1 MPPYKSGSLDW
12 PVIKLL
18 CCKPSFMLGLLP
30 DFLTKANVK
39 STYSLHGKSFT
50 ELWTEPRGLLVLCCV
65 HVWNC
70 TALGSIAADWVY
82 FTSRFPGISSS
93 VMEQRNGLAC
103 RENISLRC
111 RHGEAESWQSQFS
124 YDRVPV
130 LGVPY
135 DRVLVPG
142 GLVCRV
148 LDWTI
153 HHAVWPWW
161 CINLTSLCQHRGF
174 AILLALGF
182 HRPPSIFLHLAKGCE
197 LFLQCWKISLL
208 QAKLY
213 LVIAV

>member
-1 MPPYKSGSLDW
+1 MPPYKSCSLDW

-30 DFLTKANVK
+30 DFLTKANLK
-39 STYSLHGKSFT
+39 ILHGKSSLSFGQSPGGF
-50 ELWTEPRGLLVLCCV
+50 WCCV
-65 HVWNC
+65 VSMSG
-70 TALGSIAADWVY
+70 TALHWVALLQTVY
-82 FTSRFPGISSS
+82 FTSQFPGISSPLL
-93 VMEQRNGLAC
+93 EQRNSLAC

-111 RHGEAESWQSQFS
+111 RHGEAESWQSEFS

-142 GLVCRV
+142 GLVCRE
-148 LDWTI
+148 LYWTI
-153 HHAVWPWW
+153 RHAIWPWW

-182 HRPPSIFLHLAKGCE
+182 HRPPSIFLCLAKGCG

-208 QAKLY
+208 QPKLY